1 MSPLRVAREVERT
14 PTFSG
19 RRGVELPKGNA
30 EASCRSKV
38 TVLAVGKSLE
48 ERGTSAGESRR
59 MPTMHLIIYEFNPI
73 EGPRRKTPTQGRYL
87 HQRKDKILSI
97 SQQSQNE
104 RTTST

>member
-1 MSPLRVAREVERT
+1 VAREVERT

-48 ERGTSAGESRR
+48 ERGTSAGECRSKS
-59 MPTMHLIIYEFNPI
+59 PVHL
-73 EGPRRKTPTQGRYL
+73 RTP
-87 HQRKDKILSI
+87 
-97 SQQSQNE
+97 
-104 RTTST
+104 